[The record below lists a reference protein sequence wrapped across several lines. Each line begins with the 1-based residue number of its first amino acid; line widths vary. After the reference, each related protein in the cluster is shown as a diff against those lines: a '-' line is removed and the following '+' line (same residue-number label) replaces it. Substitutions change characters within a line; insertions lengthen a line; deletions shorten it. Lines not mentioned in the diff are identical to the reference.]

1 MKQFLFVL
9 AALAMASCG
18 VDSSEI
24 GTDFFNEGA
33 LDYSYIDSSS
43 VKLSTIRVENLT
55 TNGGARI
62 LLGSHVDDKLG
73 RITASSYFQVV
84 PASSNMNLED
94 EDVSYEYISLVLK
107 YDTYSYYD
115 TTASMKLNVYYV
127 NEEMA
132 LDDDGTLYNDKTF
145 SIDSAP
151 LGSVTFTPRP
161 NRTADSVEIRLSD
174 ELGKDLF
181 AKATSGSEQLSTSA
195 EFLRHFR
202 GLAIFPDSTSSTCL
216 LGFAV
221 TPELRVY
228 YKDKSTI
235 PITTDNYLSFA
246 ASASNIIYTHLYT
259 DISDTRLTSLT
270 ETDIRLSADITD
282 DQSYLQAGA
291 GLMLRVDMPYLRTL
305 KQIENFYPTQATLD
319 IYPIRKSFDD
329 QTPLPSSLVVYK
341 ADKKNNFYAQY
352 GINATLL
359 TDTDLGRYTRYT
371 LDVTAFVKEQM
382 ALEELNENGLVFS
395 IAENYP
401 VFVNRIYAGSN
412 GVDYE
417 TRLRIYFVTVNNTTT
432 KE

>member
-9 AALAMASCG
+9 AVFAMASCG

-24 GTDFFNEGA
+24 GTDFFTEGA
-33 LDYSYIDSSS
+33 LDFSYIDSSS
-43 VKLSTIRVENLT
+43 VKLSTIRLDNLASA
-55 TNGGARI
+55 GGARI
-62 LLGSHVDDKLG
+62 LLGSHVDEKLG

-94 EDVSYEYISLVLK
+94 EDVSYEYIALVLK
-107 YDTYSYYD
+107 YDHYSYYD
-115 TTASMKLNVYYV
+115 TTAAMKLNVHYV
-127 NEEMA
+127 NEEIA
-132 LDDDGTLYNDKTF
+132 YDDDGKLYSDKTF
-145 SIDSAP
+145 SVDETS

-202 GLAIFPDSTSSTCL
+202 GLAVFPDSTTSTCM
-216 LGFAV
+216 LGFSV

-228 YKDKSTI
+228 YKDKSTV

-246 ASASNIIYTHLYT
+246 ASTSNIIYTHIHS
-259 DISDTRLTSLT
+259 DITGTKLTSLT
-270 ETDIRLSADITD
+270 ETDTRLSADVTD
-282 DQSYLQAGA
+282 EQSYLQAGA
-291 GLMLRVDMPYLRTL
+291 GLLLRVDMPYLRSL

-329 QTPLPSSLVVYK
+329 ETPLPSSLVVYQ

-352 GINATLL
+352 GLNAALL

-371 LDVTAFVKEQM
+371 LDVTSFVKEQM
-382 ALEELNENGLVFS
+382 ELEELNENGLVFMLS
-395 IAENYP
+395 ENYP
-401 VFVNRIYAGSN
+401 VSVNRIYAGSN

-417 TRLRIYFVTVNNTTT
+417 TRLRIYYVTVNNNN
-432 KE
+432 

>member
-9 AALAMASCG
+9 AVFAMASCG

-33 LDYSYIDSSS
+33 LDFSYIDSSS
-43 VKLSTIRVENLT
+43 VKLSTIRLDNLT
-55 TNGGARI
+55 SAGGARI
-62 LLGSHVDDKLG
+62 LLGSHVDEKLG

-94 EDVSYEYISLVLK
+94 EDVSYEYIALVLK
-107 YDTYSYYD
+107 YDHYSYYD
-115 TTASMKLNVYYV
+115 TTAAMKLNVHYV
-127 NEEMA
+127 NEEIA
-132 LDDDGTLYNDKTF
+132 YDDDGKLYSDKTF
-145 SIDSAP
+145 SVDETS

-202 GLAIFPDSTSSTCL
+202 GLAVFPDSTTSTCM
-216 LGFAV
+216 LGFSV

-228 YKDKSTI
+228 YKDKSTV

-246 ASASNIIYTHLYT
+246 ASTSNIIYTHIHS
-259 DISDTRLTSLT
+259 DITGTKLTSLT
-270 ETDIRLSADITD
+270 ETDTRLSADVTD
-282 DQSYLQAGA
+282 EQSYLQAGA
-291 GLMLRVDMPYLRTL
+291 GLLLRVDMPYLRSL

-329 QTPLPSSLVVYK
+329 ETPLPSSLVVYQ

-352 GINATLL
+352 GLNAALL

-371 LDVTAFVKEQM
+371 LDVTSFVKEQM
-382 ALEELNENGLVFS
+382 ELEELNENGLVFMLS
-395 IAENYP
+395 ENYP
-401 VFVNRIYAGSN
+401 VSVNRIYAGSN

-417 TRLRIYFVTVNNTTT
+417 TRLRIYYVTVNNNN
-432 KE
+432 